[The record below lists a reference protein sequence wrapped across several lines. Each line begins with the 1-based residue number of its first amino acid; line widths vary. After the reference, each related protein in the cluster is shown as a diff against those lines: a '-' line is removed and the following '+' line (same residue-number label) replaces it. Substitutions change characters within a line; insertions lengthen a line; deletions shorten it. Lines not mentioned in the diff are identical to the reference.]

1 MAARHQLPGVRRFP
15 WIHSA
20 AIRAGVLTWIYASCA
35 FAAWQLVAYGIPQ
48 LERFAAVRD
57 VAASALTIGLLT
69 IPVFRFI
76 KDPAKLFI
84 SGLTA
89 WTLLTLTYLVAGI
102 LFSLLESRM
111 AAIQIF
117 MLGAVS
123 YGLIAVFVWVFL
135 MCAAARHHHV
145 AQSEHAAA
153 HADHLRTR

>member
-1 MAARHQLPGVRRFP
+1 
-15 WIHSA
+15 
-20 AIRAGVLTWIYASCA
+20 
-35 FAAWQLVAYGIPQ
+35 
-48 LERFAAVRD
+48 
-57 VAASALTIGLLT
+57 LT

>member
-1 MAARHQLPGVRRFP
+1 V
-15 WIHSA
+15 
-20 AIRAGVLTWIYASCA
+20 
-35 FAAWQLVAYGIPQ
+35 AWQLVAYGVPQ
-48 LERFAAVRD
+48 LERFAGARD
-57 VAASALTIGLLT
+57 FAASAVIIGLLT

-89 WTLLTLTYLVAGI
+89 WTLLTLLYLVAEMI
-102 LFSLLESRM
+102 FSLLESRM

-123 YGLIAVFVWVFL
+123 YGLIAVFIWVFL
-135 MCAAARHHHV
+135 MCAEARHRHV

-153 HADHLRTR
+153 PADQLRTR

>member
-1 MAARHQLPGVRRFP
+1 MAARHQLPGVRWFP

-20 AIRAGVLTWIYASCA
+20 AIRLGVLTWIYASVA
-35 FAAWQLVAYGIPQ
+35 FVVWQLVAYGIPQ
-48 LERFAAVRD
+48 LERFAGIRD
-57 VAASALTIGLLT
+57 IAASVIIIALLA

-89 WTLLTLTYLVAGI
+89 WTLLTITYLVAEM
-102 LFSLLESRM
+102 LFSMLESRM

-135 MCAAARHHHV
+135 MCAEARHRHI
-145 AQSEHAAA
+145 AQSGHAAGP
-153 HADHLRTR
+153 ADHLRTR